1 MSEEQANSVFI
12 GDNVDNAPGL
22 LFVITKDKDSFI
34 SLEIC
39 TNSITLNTVTKHF
52 PT

>member
-22 LFVITKDKDSFI
+22 FVITKDKDSFI
-34 SLEIC
+34 SLE
-39 TNSITLNTVTKHF
+39 NRNLYKFNYLEYSH
-52 PT
+52 